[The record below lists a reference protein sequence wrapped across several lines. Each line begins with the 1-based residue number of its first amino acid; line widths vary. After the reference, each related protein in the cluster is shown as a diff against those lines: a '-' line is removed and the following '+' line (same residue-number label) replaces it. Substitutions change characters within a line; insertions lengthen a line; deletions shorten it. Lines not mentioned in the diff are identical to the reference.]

1 MRYSSRRKTGRLAQ
15 QVRRGCLMSI
25 QDDAPKTPEDAG
37 LSPTPTTGLSE
48 NGAANLYADVTDP
61 NAAAMNENAKA
72 ALLRQLTGDPPGSES
87 ARNPD
92 GLPSTE
98 SEEFQDGT

>member
-1 MRYSSRRKTGRLAQ
+1 MRQ
-15 QVRRGCLMSI
+15 QSLVPT
-25 QDDAPKTPEDAG
+25 QDDAAKTPTSPEDAG

-48 NGAANLYADVTDP
+48 DGAANLYADVTDP